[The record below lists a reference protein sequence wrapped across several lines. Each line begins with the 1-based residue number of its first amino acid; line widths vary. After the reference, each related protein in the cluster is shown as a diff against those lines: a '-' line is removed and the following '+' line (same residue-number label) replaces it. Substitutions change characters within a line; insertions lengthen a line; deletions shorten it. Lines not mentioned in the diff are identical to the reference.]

1 MNRCKDP
8 TKQPVFHGG
17 KSFFFRFAQM
27 FKQRRV
33 LLANLSGINTV
44 DSLG

>member
-17 KSFFFRFAQM
+17 KSFFSFRSDVQTE
-27 FKQRRV
+27 KGSPCKPIGNQHC
-33 LLANLSGINTV
+33 
-44 DSLG
+44 